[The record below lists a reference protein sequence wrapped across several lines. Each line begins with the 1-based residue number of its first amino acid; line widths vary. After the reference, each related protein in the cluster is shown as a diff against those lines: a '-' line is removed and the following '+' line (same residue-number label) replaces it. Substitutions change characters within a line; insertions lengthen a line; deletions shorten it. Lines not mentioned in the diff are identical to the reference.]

1 MNKRILELARGNL
14 MHERWSRYGES
25 IEEEYYDF
33 SPEELIEF
41 ANLII
46 NEVLIQVKDEVQ
58 YATNWDDADI
68 IVKNIRDSL

>member
-1 MNKRILELARGNL
+1 MNKRIFELARGNL

-41 ANLII
+41 VALIANHIKEMR
-46 NEVLIQVKDEVQ
+46 NPGWQMN
-58 YATNWDDADI
+58 YGGGWDDA
-68 IVKNIRDSL
+68 VAAMEKLYE